1 MLSEHERVADEHNV
15 GNPATTTSELCMN
28 MQQGDNNGNGG
39 GDGDTNIVLTVNLGV
54 VPALP
59 EDIFK
64 N

>member
-1 MLSEHERVADEHNV
+1 MLSEHERVADEHNAST
-15 GNPATTTSELCMN
+15 PDTTTSEN
-28 MQQGDNNGNGG
+28 INAQQGDNNGSGG

-54 VPALP
+54 VSALP

>member
-15 GNPATTTSELCMN
+15 SNPATTTSDNMN
-28 MQQGDNNGNGG
+28 IQQGDNNGSNGV
-39 GDGDTNIVLTVNLGV
+39 DGDTNIVLTVNLGV
-54 VPALP
+54 VSALP